1 MKKIIALF
9 TLTLAL
15 GFNANAQDAK
25 KSNETI
31 ASTQSSDDTRSQ
43 IKLSAIDITESI
55 SSTIKIDEN
64 TKNEIRNVIISRQEA
79 LLDIKNEEER
89 LAIFN
94 KYTEKIKE
102 YFTREQIVALQR
114 NKEVYT
120 KLTAYQSK

>member
-9 TLTLAL
+9 SLTLAL

-43 IKLSAIDITESI
+43 IKLSAIDVVESL

-79 LLDIKNEEER
+79 LLDVKNEEER

-94 KYTEKIKE
+94 KYSEKIKE
-102 YFTREQIVALQR
+102 YFTSEQLVALQK
-114 NKEVYT
+114 NKEVYA